1 MSLQWAIIKVI
12 DGARQ
17 ALKPLIDSLESP
29 QAFGELLRNYGYES
43 TISNVQQIE
52 IVFSDV
58 KEAYHNVEFILVEIE
73 KLRKKQSSDL
83 VEVSKVVKQLSTAVS
98 DSYRTIN
105 QLKETD
111 DFSHLPEP
119 LNQREFWLD
128 FPADLGDSLIYQY
141 VESHNPFLFSFFS
154 TLGIFSEEFM
164 DSQRLMGT
172 LRSPYMR
179 RSVNWEKIPQIISRP
194 QELLSTIYDYGNI
207 FRSDLLIKVL
217 SGLLNSLGFP
227 GAQTRLSEE
236 IITTYY
242 ANTTLASEQI
252 QQMVAPLFWD
262 VIEVGEMLSY
272 TSLELIFAPIPPAN
286 SLADNPAGF
295 VFFPLLNGVAGK
307 KILIAEGL
315 EVSLEGGFENIIP
328 IRLEVRPGEIQ
339 VSVSNSSGTIIA
351 ATTKFQVI
359 PKNPFSFFGTT
370 ESISIEVPK
379 LILQLLAR
387 GPATQIE
394 YIAEIISEV
403 TLTFNTLEGD
413 GFLQKIFLN
422 KEIESTIDLQLGWSN
437 KRGFYFGMNSE
448 LTTIIPVH
456 ISLPG
461 TINISSVYLSIREAV
476 QTKAIELII
485 AVTASLKLGP
495 LAAQIEQMG
504 LQAKLSFPPSG
515 GNLGVAGFDLAFKPP
530 TGLSLTLNAQGITGG
545 GFLSFRPDLAEYK
558 GGLVFEF
565 QKLFTFRAIGI
576 INTKLP
582 GGEPGFS
589 LFIMITGQF
598 PPVQLSFGFTLSGLG
613 GLFGYNRTIDTDVL
627 NQMVLSG
634 RAANLLFPPAD
645 TDLNQIVNDA
655 GQAFPVKAGNF
666 VFGPMARIGWGTP
679 TIITA
684 EIGLAIEVPD
694 PVRVAM
700 LGVIRVTLPEPDA
713 PVARLNM
720 VFLGVLDFSRKLF
733 TLQATLFDSQLLS
746 FALTGDFAMYISW
759 GQQPLF
765 IFSAGG
771 FHPAYKEAPPQLN
784 ALRRLSL
791 TLIDTQE
798 LKIGVQTYLA
808 LTSNTVQIG
817 ARAQVWGKTAI
828 AEFNGLL
835 WFDVLFQLDPFQFQ
849 AEAQLI
855 AGVKIFGQDIA
866 AVHLTAVLA
875 GPGPWHFRGHGYVEI
890 ARLKKEVR
898 CELAWGIQA
907 PNLAPPSV
915 DVWEMLKQ
923 EVAKKE
929 NWQSTPLPD
938 SSLSGVSVKDLSQE
952 EGIVL
957 LPNVQLTFKQKL
969 VPFGVELQ
977 KFGNAIPQQRYFEIQ
992 SVRLGKV
999 SLATQEMIRVDELF
1013 APASFLQLSDAE
1025 KLSRPSFENMQG
1037 GVAIRAASASGEVR
1051 GTPTECPVEYELKYI
1066 RAKEIIPQKAAVPLS
1081 PTEMLQEAR
1090 AGSSFRSPLS
1100 REQTRPSYAAVASV
1114 MPRQEGFV
1122 LVQGR
1127 ELSPFSENGQPLLFT
1142 SQTEAYQKRQKLG
1155 REDLLVM
1162 STLEMEN

>member
-1 MSLQWAIIKVI
+1 MNNNFQEAILNEIPIFLEPLLRASESEIVCKQLFAELGWDLSMITDFPIAELLESLTALAVAFNQVETWLETPPTTLEDFRKSQKAVKQTLTIIQDFHRVLEKPGLV
-12 DGARQ
+12 
-17 ALKPLIDSLESP
+17 KPL
-29 QAFGELLRNYGYES
+29 
-43 TISNVQQIE
+43 
-52 IVFSDV
+52 
-58 KEAYHNVEFILVEIE
+58 
-73 KLRKKQSSDL
+73 
-83 VEVSKVVKQLSTAVS
+83 
-98 DSYRTIN
+98 
-105 QLKETD
+105 
-111 DFSHLPEP
+111 
-119 LNQREFWLD
+119 
-128 FPADLGDSLIYQY
+128 
-141 VESHNPFLFSFFS
+141 
-154 TLGIFSEEFM
+154 
-164 DSQRLMGT
+164 
-172 LRSPYMR
+172 
-179 RSVNWEKIPQIISRP
+179 
-194 QELLSTIYDYGNI
+194 
-207 FRSDLLIKVL
+207 
-217 SGLLNSLGFP
+217 GFD
-227 GAQTRLSEE
+227 R
-236 IITTYY
+236 
-242 ANTTLASEQI
+242 LASE
-252 QQMVAPLFWD
+252 L
-262 VIEVGEMLSY
+262 IEFL
-272 TSLELIFAPIPPAN
+272 LINYLVERF
-286 SLADNPAGF
+286 PAGYVLGLLTTLISTTDAGVPSELVVDQVTANLVRHPSLRPRLHLERIPKLLQPPF
-295 VFFPLLNGVAGK
+295 NLLRAEYLPNNLATYDDAQVAASRLFPRLAALLGLMGIHTISGLNSTIGVSLGPGGDAVAKLSMGVFFPLHSGPTP
-307 KILIAEGL
+307 EGDGFGATFSL
-315 EVSLEGGFENIIP
+315 SPYNHGDLGLVFLPFGRLAFSEIVDGWEVDFQLEGGIDGFAFHPLNGIKVPDQVQSVQITLRAILKKLSDNP
-328 IRLEVRPGEIQ
+328 DTAFLIGSTVGTRLEIGNFSVKGEVKLTNTQQDYSILL
-339 VSVSNSSGTIIA
+339 VVGKA
-351 ATTKFQVI
+351 AIVM
-359 PKNPFSFFGTT
+359 
-370 ESISIEVPK
+370 ISHD
-379 LILQLLAR
+379 
-387 GPATQIE
+387 
-394 YIAEIISEV
+394 
-403 TLTFNTLEGD
+403 GD
-413 GFLQKIFLN
+413 GFLQEILPRDGCKINF
-422 KEIESTIDLQLGWSN
+422 DLAIGWSN
-437 KRGFYFGMNSE
+437 INGFYFRGSSGLEATLPVQLDIMGI
-448 LTTIIPVH
+448 LKIP
-456 ISLPG
+456 
-461 TINISSVYLSIREAV
+461 SVYLSLKAKSINNESLIEAI
-476 QTKAIELII
+476 T
-485 AVTASLKLGP
+485 AVTVSLKLGP

>member
-1 MSLQWAIIKVI
+1 M
-12 DGARQ
+12 GR
-17 ALKPLIDSLESP
+17 
-29 QAFGELLRNYGYES
+29 F
-43 TISNVQQIE
+43 
-52 IVFSDV
+52 
-58 KEAYHNVEFILVEIE
+58 
-73 KLRKKQSSDL
+73 
-83 VEVSKVVKQLSTAVS
+83 
-98 DSYRTIN
+98 
-105 QLKETD
+105 
-111 DFSHLPEP
+111 
-119 LNQREFWLD
+119 D
-128 FPADLGDSLIYQY
+128 FPAIITCEISSAIAPLTKLNTPEKIKQFFHELGFNIPDIEVKLQLE
-141 VESHNPFLFSFFS
+141 VF
-154 TLGIFSEEFM
+154 GILSNKIEEFINE
-164 DSQRLMGT
+164 SEKENYI
-172 LRSPYMR
+172 RSA
-179 RSVNWEKIPQIISRP
+179 EIL
-194 QELLSTIYDYGNI
+194 QELLELASRAFNQIKTISEDIQKAFEPYQAFINNSGILENLPKRITDYLVFKYLEQKNRALTEWLLLVGI
-207 FRSDLLIKVL
+207 VQRGKQDKTLYRSEAQIITIHWDKLPQLFADPINLLKDSYAWAKDEL
-217 SGLLNSLGFP
+217 SINEFIQEKYPEILENLVGLLNSWAIPAGMYPYQSLEEDIKEIRIPMLILGEWPETYQELGLVIRILKDPLTKLPIGGLQIQAYTFGGIAFEAVP
-227 GAQTRLSEE
+227 TFDLGKWKLNLLFKISANAKGQLILFLKPDEGLRFLLEGEQEGNAMMGLEMSRTDKQADAYIFGNPRMSRLS
-236 IITTYY
+236 YSD
-242 ANTTLASEQI
+242 L
-252 QQMVAPLFWD
+252 
-262 VIEVGEMLSY
+262 G
-272 TSLELIFAPIPPAN
+272 
-286 SLADNPAGF
+286 
-295 VFFPLLNGVAGK
+295 
-307 KILIAEGL
+307 
-315 EVSLEGGFENIIP
+315 
-328 IRLEVRPGEIQ
+328 
-339 VSVSNSSGTIIA
+339 VSVMAKADTKNNYEAEILFFIKGGKLVL
-351 ATTKFQVI
+351 TTK
-359 PKNPFSFFGTT
+359 G
-370 ESISIEVPK
+370 
-379 LILQLLAR
+379 L
-387 GPATQIE
+387 
-394 YIAEIISEV
+394 
-403 TLTFNTLEGD
+403 D
-413 GFLQKIFLN
+413 GFLTKIISG
-422 KEIESTIDLQLGWSN
+422 EIKNEFDFAIGWSN
-437 KRGFYFGMNSE
+437 KKGVFFESSGGLELKLNKKVNLGFLE
-448 LTTIIPVH
+448 LLDTKIVINPKTGDKAGVTNEISTT
-456 ISLPG
+456 
-461 TINISSVYLSIREAV
+461 
-476 QTKAIELII
+476 
-485 AVTASLKLGP
+485 LKSTLGP
-495 LAAQIEQMG
+495 LKLIIENVG
-504 LQAKLSFPPSG
+504 LKLDMSFSKEMDN
-515 GNLGVAGFDLAFKPP
+515 NLGPLSLGFGLKPP
-530 TGLSLTLNAQGITGG
+530 TGLSLTLNTQGITGG

-634 RAANLLFPPAD
+634 RAANLLFPPDD
-645 TDLNQIVNDA
+645 TDLMQIVNDA

-666 VFGPMARIGWGTP
+666 VFGPMAKIGWGTP

-700 LGVIRVTLPEPDA
+700 LGVIRVTLPEPEA

-771 FHPAYKEAPPQLN
+771 FHPAYKETPPQLN

-866 AVHLTAVLA
+866 AVHLTAVLT
-875 GPGPWHFRGHGYVEI
+875 GPGPWHFRGHGYVHILGGKHEI
-890 ARLKKEVR
+890 RR
-898 CELAWGIQA
+898 ELAWGGQA
-907 PNLAPPSV
+907 PTLAPPSV

-1081 PTEMLQEAR
+1081 PAEMLQEAR